1 MNWQDLHKASTVV
14 DLHTHPA
21 LKSIILGVN
30 LSSSKR
36 DFLSRMFDKKFW
48 PLSNRVTF
56 PKMDKG
62 GIDVILS
69 TAYILE
75 QQWIDDISLIRWLF
89 KVFRGVRK
97 KLVDPPYFDATN
109 YMLDEMERQIVIYN
123 NILPISFNVACPQ
136 YQTRR
141 VRLASS
147 IADLNQGLKVG
158 DMCVVHSVEGAHSLQ
173 GPVAGKISGE
183 SSPEI
188 EQELLSNL
196 EHFFNRGVAYL
207 TLAHFYPN
215 HVAYPVFPY
224 PEYSSKMLDWR
235 KATGNWDMNKGLTP
249 MGEKV
254 VEKMLELGILIDL
267 THCTPNARSKVME
280 IAAHHH
286 KKNCIIASHMASFDI
301 QRDPINLTNQ
311 EIKWIADN
319 GGVIGVIL
327 MSYYLS
333 SSNSGLGLKHVE
345 NTLNHMIN
353 VGGVD
358 VVGIGSDLDGFTDPP
373 DEIVDMSEMPRLT
386 SYLSALGYTSKQL
399 QGILGGN
406 ALRVLRE
413 GWGKQ

>member
-21 LKSIILGVN
+21 LKSIILGVS

-36 DFLSRMFDKKFW
+36 NFLSQMFDKKFW

-62 GIDVILS
+62 GVDVILS

-75 QQWIDDISLIRWLF
+75 QQWIEDISLIKWLF
-89 KVFRGVRK
+89 KIFRGVRK
-97 KLVDPPYFDATN
+97 KLVDPSYFDATN
-109 YMLDEMERQIVIYN
+109 YMLDRMERQIVIYN
-123 NILPISFNVACPQ
+123 NTIPISFNIACPQ

-141 VRLASS
+141 VRLVNSVL
-147 IADLNQGLKVG
+147 DLNQGLQVG

-173 GPVAGKISGE
+173 GPVSGKIAGK

-215 HVAYPVFPY
+215 YVAYPVFPY

-249 MGEKV
+249 LGEKV
-254 VEKMLELGILIDL
+254 VEKMLELGMLIDL
-267 THCTPNARSKVME
+267 THCTPNARFKVME
-280 IAAHHH
+280 IAAHHR
-286 KKNCIIASHMASFDI
+286 KQSCVIASHMASFEI

-311 EIKWIADN
+311 EIRWIADN

-333 SSNSGLGLKHVE
+333 SSNSGLGLKHIE
-345 NTLNHMIN
+345 NNINHMIN
-353 VGGVD
+353 VGGID
-358 VVGIGSDLDGFTDPP
+358 AVGIGSDLDGFTDPP
-373 DEIVDMSEMPRLT
+373 DEIVDISEMPRLT

-399 QGILGGN
+399 QAILGGN

>member
-1 MNWQDLHKASTVV
+1 MNWQTLHEEATVV

-21 LKSIILGVN
+21 LKAIILSIN
-30 LSSSKR
+30 LNSSKR
-36 DFLSRMFDKKFW
+36 DFLSRRFDKKFW

-56 PKMDKG
+56 PKIDKG
-62 GIDVILS
+62 GVDVILS

-75 QQWIDDISLIRWLF
+75 QQWINDISLIRWLF
-89 KVFRGVRK
+89 KIFRGVRK
-97 KLVDPPYFDATN
+97 KLVDPSYFDATN
-109 YMLDEMERQIVIYN
+109 YMLDEMERQITLYN
-123 NILPISFNVACPQ
+123 DSSPRI
-136 YQTRR
+136 RK
-141 VRLASS
+141 VRLADSV
-147 IADLNQGLKVG
+147 AELNSGLEAH
-158 DMCVVHSVEGAHSLQ
+158 DICVVHSVEGAHSLN
-173 GPVAGKISGE
+173 GAAEGKTLEDKNLPDAVA
-183 SSPEI
+183 I
-188 EQELLSNL
+188 EEVLLQNL
-196 EHFFNRGVAYL
+196 EHLFNRGVAYL

-249 MGEKV
+249 IGEKI
-254 VEKMLELGILIDL
+254 VEKMLELGMLIDL
-267 THCTPNARSKVME
+267 THCTPNARAKVMD
-280 IAAHHH
+280 IAAHHR
-286 KKNCIIASHMASFDI
+286 KKSCIIASHMASFDI
-301 QRDPINLTNQ
+301 QRDPINLTDK

-345 NTLNHMIN
+345 NNINHMIN
-353 VGGVD
+353 VGGID

-386 SYLSALGYTSKQL
+386 SYLSALGYTDSQL
-399 QGILGGN
+399 EHILGGN

-413 GWGKQ
+413 GWGKLV